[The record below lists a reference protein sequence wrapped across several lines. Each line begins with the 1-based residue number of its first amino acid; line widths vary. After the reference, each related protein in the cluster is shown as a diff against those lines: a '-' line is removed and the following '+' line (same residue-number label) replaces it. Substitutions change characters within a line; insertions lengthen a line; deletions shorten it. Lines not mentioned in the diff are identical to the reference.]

1 MTKSTSLNPIKGKAK
16 IAYALQG
23 LDNHIEQVI
32 KRDIGQKVI
41 IKAFTYVENPFR
53 SGRWVDNIH
62 RSVIFEAKTNE
73 EE

>member
-23 LDNHIEQVI
+23 LDNHIEQ
-32 KRDIGQKVI
+32 VI